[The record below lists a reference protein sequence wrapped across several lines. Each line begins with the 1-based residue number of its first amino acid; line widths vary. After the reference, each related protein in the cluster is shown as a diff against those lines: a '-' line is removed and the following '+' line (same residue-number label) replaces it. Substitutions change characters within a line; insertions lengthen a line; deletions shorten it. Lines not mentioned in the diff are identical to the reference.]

1 MDKKYQIYER
11 KNSSGNIGY
20 RIHIGE
26 KKYRQFR
33 NKRDALIFIT
43 ELKEAE
49 QQKDK
54 SLTKDLGKLIK
65 NKYILLSCQD
75 KLEKWGTTWEQVFQ
89 FYETFGEQSA
99 DINITIEEGIDIVL
113 ESKKK
118 DRYVSDNYLTHLR
131 VFSFKKFK
139 NHFGGKYLVK
149 NISRQKFEDYLR
161 KIDLNISSK
170 NHILRTSKL
179 FFNTLIEK
187 GHLPLNPIAKLSY
200 IPLARAQDYEI
211 LKISEVRK
219 ILTQSL
225 NEEDYSMLAVLILVL
240 YCGCRIG
247 EVKKMKWQ
255 DIRYYDQSV
264 RVSEIVS
271 KRTKKLHGRTTPIP
285 PNAMCWMRF
294 CHNLYSENKTKPIV
308 TFSSSYLSRRLVASF
323 KRAGLE
329 KKFRNVLRHTFA
341 SYGANHFG
349 LQTTAERMGHY
360 SGIKII
366 KDNYQHL
373 TTITESERY
382 FALLPYKKD
391 LPTNLDEE
399 TLRLVEQDL
408 GRKEKT

>member
-26 KKYRQFR
+26 KKYRQFK

-54 SLTKDLGKLIK
+54 SLTKDLGELIRD
-65 NKYILLSCQD
+65 KYVLLSCQE
-75 KLEKWGTTWEQVFQ
+75 KLRKWGMTWEQVFQ
-89 FYETFGEQSA
+89 FYETFGEQSE
-99 DINITIEEGIDIVL
+99 DINITVSEGIDIVL

-118 DRYVSDNYLTHLR
+118 DRYVSELYLKHLKS
-131 VFSFKKFK
+131 FSFKKFK

-149 NISRQKFEDYLR
+149 NISRQKFEEYLR

-170 NHILRTSKL
+170 NHIIRSSKT
-179 FFNTLIEK
+179 FFNALVEK
-187 GHLPLNPIAKLSY
+187 GHLPLNPIAKLSS

-225 NEEDYSMLAVLILVL
+225 NEEDYIMLAVLILVL

-271 KRTKKLHGRTTPIP
+271 KKTKKLHGRTTPIP
-285 PNAMCWMRF
+285 PNAMCWLRF
-294 CHNLYSENKTKPIV
+294 CHKIYSENKTQPIV
-308 TFSSSYLSRRLVASF
+308 TYSSNYFNKRISVSF

-329 KKFRNVLRHTFA
+329 KKYRNVLRHTFA

-360 SGIKII
+360 SGIKVI

-382 FALLPYKKD
+382 FELYPYKKD

>member
-11 KNSSGNIGY
+11 KNPSGNIGY
-20 RIHIGE
+20 RIHIGG
-26 KKYRQFR
+26 KKFRQF
-33 NKRDALIFIT
+33 KTKQVALIFIK
-43 ELKEAE
+43 ELKDADV
-49 QQKDK
+49 QKDK
-54 SLTKDLGKLIK
+54 SLTRDLGDLIK
-65 NKYILLSCQD
+65 DKYILLNCRD

-89 FYETFGEQSA
+89 FYETFGEQSE
-99 DINITIEEGIDIVL
+99 DINITVSEGIDIVL
-113 ESKKK
+113 ETKRK
-118 DRYVSDNYLTHLR
+118 DRYVSENYLTHLR
-131 VFSFKKFK
+131 RFSFKKFK

-161 KIDLNISSK
+161 KIDLKISSK
-170 NHILRTSKL
+170 NHIIRSSKA
-179 FFNTLIEK
+179 FFNALVEK
-187 GHLPLNPIAKLSY
+187 GNLPLNPIAKLSY
-200 IPLARAQDYEI
+200 IPLARAQDYQI

-225 NEEDYSMLAVLILVL
+225 NEEDYSMLTVLLLVL

-271 KRTKKLHGRTTPIP
+271 KRTKKLHGRTSPIP
-285 PNAMCWMRF
+285 PNAMCWLRF
-294 CHNLYSENKTKPIV
+294 CHKVYSENKTNPIV
-308 TFSSSYLSRRLVASF
+308 TYSSHYFNKRLSVSF

-329 KKFRNVLRHTFA
+329 KKYRNVLRHTFA
-341 SYGANHFG
+341 SYGANHLG
-349 LQTTAERMGHY
+349 LQTTAEIMGHY

-366 KDNYQHL
+366 KDSYQHL

-382 FALLPYKKD
+382 FELYPYKKD